1 LSPQRQ
7 QILKGKDLMT
17 GTEQAQGLKQTQE
30 DGRHGW
36 DHFPPATT
44 SSGMD
49 RFLANYNASPTPP
62 KALLLLRRT

>member
-1 LSPQRQ
+1 LSPQR

-17 GTEQAQGLKQTQE
+17 TTEQAQEPKETQE

-44 SSGMD
+44 SSDTD
-49 RFLANYNASPTPP
+49 RFLAN
-62 KALLLLRRT
+62 